1 MPMND
6 DDLFAEVMGSV
17 DGANEGKDS
26 ARFISSAPKPSI
38 DPSAKKLAEERARIE
53 AQAAQQA
60 EEQRREAQKRETQAA
75 QQAEAQRREAQ
86 KRETQAAQQAEA
98 QRREAQRR
106 EAQAAQQAEAQRR
119 EAQAARIA
127 AEKAQAERQAAMEKA
142 EQLHKQEEQARVQR
156 ELQAAEQRR
165 HEQERV
171 RAEQAKAAAAAQI
184 ENEKRMRAEQASK
197 ASVAGSFDINTV
209 QLVLKVADLYRS
221 YEKENQEAVK
231 TFLSEANESNL
242 ILRVLNEPT
251 KTRKALVAL
260 VKAQAAEQ
268 VERAFF
274 LVALDDDLLRDMG
287 EIMINYEKATLDL
300 SKISSSRIEYCREL
314 EHSINLLTDEKR
326 VKIEAIEKLFVIP
339 ITK

>member
-60 EEQRREAQKRETQAA
+60 EK
-75 QQAEAQRREAQ
+75 
-86 KRETQAAQQAEA
+86 
-98 QRREAQRR
+98 QRR

>member
-86 KRETQAAQQAEA
+86 K
-98 QRREAQRR
+98 R

>member
-1 MPMND
+1 MAIND

-26 ARFISSAPKPSI
+26 ARFISSAPNPSI

-60 EEQRREAQKRETQAA
+60 EEQRREAQKRE
-75 QQAEAQRREAQ
+75 
-86 KRETQAAQQAEA
+86 
-98 QRREAQRR
+98 
-106 EAQAAQQAEAQRR
+106 AQAAQQAEKQRR
-119 EAQAARIA
+119 EAQANKELADRIA
-127 AEKAQAERQAAMEKA
+127 AEKAQVERQAAMEKA

-165 HEQERV
+165 Q
-171 RAEQAKAAAAAQI
+171 EQAKVAAATQI
-184 ENEKRMRAEQASK
+184 ENEKRMRAEQARK

-339 ITK
+339 IAK

>member
-60 EEQRREAQKRETQAA
+60 E
-75 QQAEAQRREAQ
+75 AQRREAQ
-86 KRETQAAQQAEA
+86 KRET
-98 QRREAQRR
+98 
-106 EAQAAQQAEAQRR
+106 QAAQQAEAQRR

>member
-1 MPMND
+1 MAIND

-26 ARFISSAPKPSI
+26 TRFISSAPKPSI
-38 DPSAKKLAEERARIE
+38 DPSAEKLAEERARIE

-60 EEQRREAQKRETQAA
+60 EEQRRKAQK
-75 QQAEAQRREAQ
+75 
-86 KRETQAAQQAEA
+86 
-98 QRREAQRR
+98 R
-106 EAQAAQQAEAQRR
+106 EAQAAQQAEEQKREAQAAQQAEEQRR
-119 EAQAARIA
+119 EAQANKERAARIS

-142 EQLHKQEEQARVQR
+142 EQLHKQEEEARVQR

-165 HEQERV
+165 REQERV
-171 RAEQAKAAAAAQI
+171 RAEQAKVAAAAQI
-184 ENEKRMRAEQASK
+184 ENEKRMRAEQARK

-274 LVALDDDLLRDMG
+274 LVALDDELLRDMG

-339 ITK
+339 IAK

>member
-1 MPMND
+1 MAIND
-6 DDLFAEVMGSV
+6 EDLFAEVMGSV

-26 ARFISSAPKPSI
+26 TRFISSAPKPSI
-38 DPSAKKLAEERARIE
+38 DPSAEKLAEERARNEAQAAQQAEEQRRKAQKRE

-60 EEQRREAQKRETQAA
+60 EEQRREAQANKER
-75 QQAEAQRREAQ
+75 
-86 KRETQAAQQAEA
+86 
-98 QRREAQRR
+98 
-106 EAQAAQQAEAQRR
+106 
-119 EAQAARIA
+119 AARIS

-142 EQLHKQEEQARVQR
+142 EQLHKQEEEARVQR

-165 HEQERV
+165 REQERV
-171 RAEQAKAAAAAQI
+171 RAEQAKVTAATQI
-184 ENEKRMRAEQASK
+184 ENEKRMRAEQARK

-274 LVALDDDLLRDMG
+274 LVALDDELLRDMG

-339 ITK
+339 IAK

>member
-1 MPMND
+1 MPIND

-26 ARFISSAPKPSI
+26 ARFISSAPKPSV

-60 EEQRREAQKRETQAA
+60 EEQRREAQAA
-75 QQAEAQRREAQ
+75 QQAE
-86 KRETQAAQQAEA
+86 K
-98 QRREAQRR
+98 
-106 EAQAAQQAEAQRR
+106 QRR
-119 EAQAARIA
+119 EAQAARIS
-127 AEKAQAERQAAMEKA
+127 AEKAQAERQATMEKA

-165 HEQERV
+165 QEQERV
-171 RAEQAKAAAAAQI
+171 RAEQAKVAAATQI
-184 ENEKRMRAEQASK
+184 ENEKRMRAEQARK

-274 LVALDDDLLRDMG
+274 LVALDDELLRDMG

>member
-1 MPMND
+1 MAIND

-60 EEQRREAQKRETQAA
+60 EEQRREAQKRE
-75 QQAEAQRREAQ
+75 
-86 KRETQAAQQAEA
+86 
-98 QRREAQRR
+98 
-106 EAQAAQQAEAQRR
+106 AQAAQQAEKQRR
-119 EAQAARIA
+119 EAQANKELADRIA
-127 AEKAQAERQAAMEKA
+127 AEKAQVERQAAMEKA

-165 HEQERV
+165 Q
-171 RAEQAKAAAAAQI
+171 EQAKVAAATQI
-184 ENEKRMRAEQASK
+184 ENEKRMRAEQARK

>member
-1 MPMND
+1 MKD

-26 ARFISSAPKPSI
+26 ARFISSAPKPSV

-60 EEQRREAQKRETQAA
+60 EEQRREAQKRE
-75 QQAEAQRREAQ
+75 
-86 KRETQAAQQAEA
+86 
-98 QRREAQRR
+98 
-106 EAQAAQQAEAQRR
+106 AQAAQQAEEQRR
-119 EAQAARIA
+119 EAQANKERAARISAEKAQAARIA
-127 AEKAQAERQAAMEKA
+127 AEKAQAARISAEKAQAERQATMEKA

-165 HEQERV
+165 QEQERV
-171 RAEQAKAAAAAQI
+171 RAEQAKVAAAAQI
-184 ENEKRMRAEQASK
+184 ENEKRMRAEQARK

-314 EHSINLLTDEKR
+314 EHSINSLTDEKR

-339 ITK
+339 IAK

>member
-1 MPMND
+1 MAIND

-60 EEQRREAQKRETQAA
+60 EK
-75 QQAEAQRREAQ
+75 
-86 KRETQAAQQAEA
+86 
-98 QRREAQRR
+98 QRR
-106 EAQAAQQAEAQRR
+106 EAQANKELAD
-119 EAQAARIA
+119 RIA
-127 AEKAQAERQAAMEKA
+127 AEKAQVERQAAMEKA

-165 HEQERV
+165 Q
-171 RAEQAKAAAAAQI
+171 EQAKVAAATQI
-184 ENEKRMRAEQASK
+184 ENEKRMRAEQARK

-339 ITK
+339 IAK

>member
-26 ARFISSAPKPSI
+26 TRFISSAPKPSV
-38 DPSAKKLAEERARIE
+38 DPSAMKLAEERARIE

-60 EEQRREAQKRETQAA
+60 EEQRREAQAAQQAA
-75 QQAEAQRREAQ
+75 QQAEKQRREAQ
-86 KRETQAAQQAEA
+86 SARIATEK
-98 QRREAQRR
+98 
-106 EAQAAQQAEAQRR
+106 
-119 EAQAARIA
+119 AQAARIA
-127 AEKAQAERQAAMEKA
+127 AEKAQAERQATMEKT

-165 HEQERV
+165 QEQERV
-171 RAEQAKAAAAAQI
+171 RAEQAKVAAAAQI
-184 ENEKRMRAEQASK
+184 ENEKRMRAEQARK

-314 EHSINLLTDEKR
+314 EHSINSLTDEKR

-339 ITK
+339 IAK

>member
-1 MPMND
+1 MAIND
-6 DDLFAEVMGSV
+6 EDLFAEVMGSV

-26 ARFISSAPKPSI
+26 TRFISSAPKPSI
-38 DPSAKKLAEERARIE
+38 DPSAEKLAEERARIE

-60 EEQRREAQKRETQAA
+60 EEQRRKAQK
-75 QQAEAQRREAQ
+75 
-86 KRETQAAQQAEA
+86 
-98 QRREAQRR
+98 R
-106 EAQAAQQAEAQRR
+106 EAQAAQQAEEQRREAQKREAQAAQQAEEQRR
-119 EAQAARIA
+119 EAQANKERAARIS

-142 EQLHKQEEQARVQR
+142 EQLHKQEEEARVQR

-165 HEQERV
+165 REQERV
-171 RAEQAKAAAAAQI
+171 RAEQAKVAAAAQI
-184 ENEKRMRAEQASK
+184 ENEKRMRAEQARK

-274 LVALDDDLLRDMG
+274 LVALDDELLRDMG

-339 ITK
+339 IAK

>member
-1 MPMND
+1 MAIND
-6 DDLFAEVMGSV
+6 EDLFAEVMGSV

-26 ARFISSAPKPSI
+26 TRFISSAPKPSI
-38 DPSAKKLAEERARIE
+38 DPSAEKLAEERARIE

-60 EEQRREAQKRETQAA
+60 EEQRRKAQK
-75 QQAEAQRREAQ
+75 
-86 KRETQAAQQAEA
+86 
-98 QRREAQRR
+98 R
-106 EAQAAQQAEAQRR
+106 EAQAAQQAEEQRR
-119 EAQAARIA
+119 EAQANKERAARIS

-142 EQLHKQEEQARVQR
+142 EQLHKQEEEARVQR

-165 HEQERV
+165 REQERV
-171 RAEQAKAAAAAQI
+171 RAEQAKVAAAAQI
-184 ENEKRMRAEQASK
+184 ENEKRMRAEQARK

-274 LVALDDDLLRDMG
+274 LVALDDELLRDMG

-339 ITK
+339 IAK

>member
-1 MPMND
+1 MAIND
-6 DDLFAEVMGSV
+6 EDLFAEVMGSV

-26 ARFISSAPKPSI
+26 TRFISSAPKPSI

-60 EEQRREAQKRETQAA
+60 EEQRREAQKR
-75 QQAEAQRREAQ
+75 
-86 KRETQAAQQAEA
+86 K
-98 QRREAQRR
+98 
-106 EAQAAQQAEAQRR
+106 AQAAQQAEEQRR
-119 EAQAARIA
+119 EAQANKERAARISAEKAQAARIA
-127 AEKAQAERQAAMEKA
+127 AEKAQAERQATMEKA

-156 ELQAAEQRR
+156 ELQAEEQRR
-165 HEQERV
+165 LEQERV
-171 RAEQAKAAAAAQI
+171 RAEQAKVAAAAQI
-184 ENEKRMRAEQASK
+184 ENEKRMRAEQARK

-274 LVALDDDLLRDMG
+274 LVALDDELLRDMG

>member
-1 MPMND
+1 MKD

-38 DPSAKKLAEERARIE
+38 DPSAKRLAEERARIE

-60 EEQRREAQKRETQAA
+60 EEQRREAQAA
-75 QQAEAQRREAQ
+75 QQAEE
-86 KRETQAAQQAEA
+86 
-98 QRREAQRR
+98 QRR
-106 EAQAAQQAEAQRR
+106 EAQANKERAARISAEK
-119 EAQAARIA
+119 AQAARIA
-127 AEKAQAERQAAMEKA
+127 AEKAQAERQATMEKA

-156 ELQAAEQRR
+156 ELQAEEQRR
-165 HEQERV
+165 LEQERV
-171 RAEQAKAAAAAQI
+171 RAEQAKVAAAAQI
-184 ENEKRMRAEQASK
+184 ENEKRMRAEQARK

-314 EHSINLLTDEKR
+314 EHSINSLTDEKR

-339 ITK
+339 IAK

>member
-1 MPMND
+1 MND

>member
-1 MPMND
+1 MAIKD

-26 ARFISSAPKPSI
+26 TRFISRAPKPSI

-60 EEQRREAQKRETQAA
+60 EEQRREAQKR
-75 QQAEAQRREAQ
+75 
-86 KRETQAAQQAEA
+86 K
-98 QRREAQRR
+98 
-106 EAQAAQQAEAQRR
+106 AQAAQQAEEQRR
-119 EAQAARIA
+119 EAQANKERAARISAEKAQAARIA
-127 AEKAQAERQAAMEKA
+127 AEKAQAERQATMEKA

-156 ELQAAEQRR
+156 ELQAEEQRR
-165 HEQERV
+165 LEQERV
-171 RAEQAKAAAAAQI
+171 RAEQAKVAAAAQI

-274 LVALDDDLLRDMG
+274 LVALDDELLRDMG

>member
-1 MPMND
+1 MND

-60 EEQRREAQKRETQAA
+60 EEQRREAQAAQQAA
-75 QQAEAQRREAQ
+75 QQAE
-86 KRETQAAQQAEA
+86 K
-98 QRREAQRR
+98 
-106 EAQAAQQAEAQRR
+106 QRR

-127 AEKAQAERQAAMEKA
+127 AEKAQAARIATEKAQAERQAAMEKA

-165 HEQERV
+165 QEQERV
-171 RAEQAKAAAAAQI
+171 RAEQAKVAAAAQI
-184 ENEKRMRAEQASK
+184 ENEKRMRAEQARK

-221 YEKENQEAVK
+221 YENENQEAVK

-314 EHSINLLTDEKR
+314 EHSINSLTDEKR

-339 ITK
+339 ISK

>member
-1 MPMND
+1 MAIND
-6 DDLFAEVMGSV
+6 EDLFAEVMGSV

-26 ARFISSAPKPSI
+26 ARFISSAPKPSV

-60 EEQRREAQKRETQAA
+60 EEQRREAQAA
-75 QQAEAQRREAQ
+75 QQAEE
-86 KRETQAAQQAEA
+86 
-98 QRREAQRR
+98 QRR
-106 EAQAAQQAEAQRR
+106 EAQAAQQAVKQRR

-127 AEKAQAERQAAMEKA
+127 AEKAQAARISAEKAQAERQAAMEKA

-165 HEQERV
+165 QEQERV
-171 RAEQAKAAAAAQI
+171 RAEQAKVAAATQI
-184 ENEKRMRAEQASK
+184 ENEKRMRAEQARK

-209 QLVLKVADLYRS
+209 QLVLKIADLYRS

-274 LVALDDDLLRDMG
+274 LVALDDELLRDMG

>member
-1 MPMND
+1 MPMKD

-26 ARFISSAPKPSI
+26 ARFISSAPKPSV

-60 EEQRREAQKRETQAA
+60 EEQRREAQKRE
-75 QQAEAQRREAQ
+75 
-86 KRETQAAQQAEA
+86 
-98 QRREAQRR
+98 
-106 EAQAAQQAEAQRR
+106 AQAAQQAEEQRR
-119 EAQAARIA
+119 EAQANKERAARISAEKAQAARIA
-127 AEKAQAERQAAMEKA
+127 AEKAQAERQATMEKA

-156 ELQAAEQRR
+156 ELQAEEQRR
-165 HEQERV
+165 LEQERV
-171 RAEQAKAAAAAQI
+171 RAEQAKVAAAAQI
-184 ENEKRMRAEQASK
+184 ENEKRMRAEQARK

-314 EHSINLLTDEKR
+314 EHSINSLTDEKR

-339 ITK
+339 IAK

>member
-1 MPMND
+1 
-6 DDLFAEVMGSV
+6 
-17 DGANEGKDS
+17 
-26 ARFISSAPKPSI
+26 
-38 DPSAKKLAEERARIE
+38 
-53 AQAAQQA
+53 
-60 EEQRREAQKRETQAA
+60 
-75 QQAEAQRREAQ
+75 
-86 KRETQAAQQAEA
+86 
-98 QRREAQRR
+98 
-106 EAQAAQQAEAQRR
+106 
-119 EAQAARIA
+119 
-127 AEKAQAERQAAMEKA
+127 MEKA

-165 HEQERV
+165 QEQERV
-171 RAEQAKAAAAAQI
+171 RAEQAKVAAATQI
-184 ENEKRMRAEQASK
+184 ENEKRMRAEQARK

-314 EHSINLLTDEKR
+314 EHSINSLTDEKR

-339 ITK
+339 IAK

>member
-1 MPMND
+1 MAIND

-26 ARFISSAPKPSI
+26 ARFISSAPKPSV

-60 EEQRREAQKRETQAA
+60 EEQRREAQAAQQAA
-75 QQAEAQRREAQ
+75 QQAS
-86 KRETQAAQQAEA
+86 QQAEK
-98 QRREAQRR
+98 
-106 EAQAAQQAEAQRR
+106 QRR
-119 EAQAARIA
+119 EAQAARISA
-127 AEKAQAERQAAMEKA
+127 EKAQAARISAEKAQAERQAAMEKA

-165 HEQERV
+165 QEQERV
-171 RAEQAKAAAAAQI
+171 RAEQAKVAAATQI
-184 ENEKRMRAEQASK
+184 ENEKRMRAEQARK
-197 ASVAGSFDINTV
+197 ASVVGSFDINTV

-274 LVALDDDLLRDMG
+274 LVALDDELLRDMG

>member
-1 MPMND
+1 MND

-26 ARFISSAPKPSI
+26 ARFISSAPKPSV

-60 EEQRREAQKRETQAA
+60 EEQRREAQKRE
-75 QQAEAQRREAQ
+75 
-86 KRETQAAQQAEA
+86 
-98 QRREAQRR
+98 
-106 EAQAAQQAEAQRR
+106 AQAAQQAEEQRR
-119 EAQAARIA
+119 EAQANKERAARISAEKAQAARIA
-127 AEKAQAERQAAMEKA
+127 AEKAQAERQATMEKA

-156 ELQAAEQRR
+156 ELQAEEQRR
-165 HEQERV
+165 LEQERV
-171 RAEQAKAAAAAQI
+171 RAEQAKVAAAAQI
-184 ENEKRMRAEQASK
+184 ENEKRMRAEQARK

-314 EHSINLLTDEKR
+314 EHSINSLTDEKR

-339 ITK
+339 IAK

>member
-60 EEQRREAQKRETQAA
+60 EEQRREAQKRET
-75 QQAEAQRREAQ
+75 
-86 KRETQAAQQAEA
+86 
-98 QRREAQRR
+98 
-106 EAQAAQQAEAQRR
+106 QAAQQAEAQRR

>member
-98 QRREAQRR
+98 QRREAQKR

>member
-26 ARFISSAPKPSI
+26 ARFISSAPKPSV

-60 EEQRREAQKRETQAA
+60 EEQRREAQAAQQAA
-75 QQAEAQRREAQ
+75 QQAEKQRREAQ
-86 KRETQAAQQAEA
+86 SARIATEK
-98 QRREAQRR
+98 
-106 EAQAAQQAEAQRR
+106 
-119 EAQAARIA
+119 AQAARIA
-127 AEKAQAERQAAMEKA
+127 AEKAQAERQATMEKT

-165 HEQERV
+165 QEQERV
-171 RAEQAKAAAAAQI
+171 RAEQAKVAAAAQI
-184 ENEKRMRAEQASK
+184 ENEKRMRAEQARK

-314 EHSINLLTDEKR
+314 EHSINSLTDEKR

-339 ITK
+339 IAK

>member
-1 MPMND
+1 MAIND
-6 DDLFAEVMGSV
+6 EDLFAEVMGSV

-26 ARFISSAPKPSI
+26 ARFISSAPKPSV

-60 EEQRREAQKRETQAA
+60 EEQRREAQAA
-75 QQAEAQRREAQ
+75 QQAEE
-86 KRETQAAQQAEA
+86 
-98 QRREAQRR
+98 QRR
-106 EAQAAQQAEAQRR
+106 EAQAAQQAEEQRREAQAAQQAVKQRR

-127 AEKAQAERQAAMEKA
+127 AEKAQAARISAEKAQAERQAAMEKA

-165 HEQERV
+165 QEQERV
-171 RAEQAKAAAAAQI
+171 RAEQAKVAAATQI
-184 ENEKRMRAEQASK
+184 ENEKRMRAEQARK

-209 QLVLKVADLYRS
+209 QLVLKIADLYRS

-274 LVALDDDLLRDMG
+274 LVALDDELLRDMG

>member
-1 MPMND
+1 MAIND
-6 DDLFAEVMGSV
+6 EDLFAEVMGSV

-26 ARFISSAPKPSI
+26 TRFISSAPKPSI

-60 EEQRREAQKRETQAA
+60 EEQRREAQANKERAA
-75 QQAEAQRREAQ
+75 RISAE
-86 KRETQAAQQAEA
+86 K
-98 QRREAQRR
+98 
-106 EAQAAQQAEAQRR
+106 
-119 EAQAARIA
+119 AQAARIA
-127 AEKAQAERQAAMEKA
+127 AEKAQAERQATMEKA

-156 ELQAAEQRR
+156 ELQAEEQRR
-165 HEQERV
+165 LEQERV
-171 RAEQAKAAAAAQI
+171 RAEQAKVAAAAQI
-184 ENEKRMRAEQASK
+184 ENEKRMRPEQARK

-209 QLVLKVADLYRS
+209 QLVLKVSDLYRS

-274 LVALDDDLLRDMG
+274 LVALDDELLRDMG

-339 ITK
+339 IAK

>member
-1 MPMND
+1 MPMKD

-26 ARFISSAPKPSI
+26 ARFISSAPKPSV

-60 EEQRREAQKRETQAA
+60 EEQRREAQKRE
-75 QQAEAQRREAQ
+75 
-86 KRETQAAQQAEA
+86 
-98 QRREAQRR
+98 
-106 EAQAAQQAEAQRR
+106 AQAAQQAEEQRR
-119 EAQAARIA
+119 EAQANKERAARISAEKAQAARIA
-127 AEKAQAERQAAMEKA
+127 AEKAQAARISAEKAQAERQATMEKA

-156 ELQAAEQRR
+156 ELQAEEQRR
-165 HEQERV
+165 LEQERV
-171 RAEQAKAAAAAQI
+171 RAEQAKVAAAAQI
-184 ENEKRMRAEQASK
+184 ENEKRMRAEQARK

-314 EHSINLLTDEKR
+314 EHSINSLTDEKR

-339 ITK
+339 IAK

>member
-1 MPMND
+1 MAIND
-6 DDLFAEVMGSV
+6 EDLFAEVMGSV

-26 ARFISSAPKPSI
+26 ARFISSAPN
-38 DPSAKKLAEERARIE
+38 PSAKKLAEERARIE

-60 EEQRREAQKRETQAA
+60 EEQRREAQKRE
-75 QQAEAQRREAQ
+75 AQ
-86 KRETQAAQQAEA
+86 K
-98 QRREAQRR
+98 R
-106 EAQAAQQAEAQRR
+106 EAQAAQQAEEQRR
-119 EAQAARIA
+119 EAQANKELAARIT

-165 HEQERV
+165 QEQERV
-171 RAEQAKAAAAAQI
+171 RAEQAKVAAATQI
-184 ENEKRMRAEQASK
+184 ENEKRMRAEQARK

-274 LVALDDDLLRDMG
+274 LVALDDELLRDMG

-339 ITK
+339 IAK

>member
-60 EEQRREAQKRETQAA
+60 EEQRREAQAAQQAA
-75 QQAEAQRREAQ
+75 QQAE
-86 KRETQAAQQAEA
+86 K
-98 QRREAQRR
+98 QRR
-106 EAQAAQQAEAQRR
+106 EAQAARISAEK
-119 EAQAARIA
+119 AQAARIA

-156 ELQAAEQRR
+156 ELQGAEQRR
-165 HEQERV
+165 QEQERV
-171 RAEQAKAAAAAQI
+171 RAEQAKVAAAAQI
-184 ENEKRMRAEQASK
+184 ENEKRMRAEQARK

-221 YEKENQEAVK
+221 YENENQEAVK

-314 EHSINLLTDEKR
+314 EHSINSLTDEKR

>member
-1 MPMND
+1 MAIND
-6 DDLFAEVMGSV
+6 EDLFAEVMGSV

-26 ARFISSAPKPSI
+26 ARFISSAPKPKPYI

-53 AQAAQQA
+53 AQAAQHA
-60 EEQRREAQKRETQAA
+60 EE
-75 QQAEAQRREAQ
+75 
-86 KRETQAAQQAEA
+86 
-98 QRREAQRR
+98 QRR
-106 EAQAAQQAEAQRR
+106 EAQAAQQAAQQAEKQRR

-127 AEKAQAERQAAMEKA
+127 AEKAQAARIAAEKAQAERQATMEKA

-165 HEQERV
+165 QEQERV
-171 RAEQAKAAAAAQI
+171 RAEQAKVAAATQI
-184 ENEKRMRAEQASK
+184 ENEKRMRAEQARK

-221 YEKENQEAVK
+221 YEKGNQEAVK

-260 VKAQAAEQ
+260 VKAQTAEQ

-274 LVALDDDLLRDMG
+274 LVALDDELLRDMG

-339 ITK
+339 IAK

>member
-26 ARFISSAPKPSI
+26 ARFISSAPKPSV

-60 EEQRREAQKRETQAA
+60 EEQRREAQKRE
-75 QQAEAQRREAQ
+75 
-86 KRETQAAQQAEA
+86 
-98 QRREAQRR
+98 
-106 EAQAAQQAEAQRR
+106 AQAAQQAEEQRR
-119 EAQAARIA
+119 EAQANKERAARISAEKAQAARIA
-127 AEKAQAERQAAMEKA
+127 AEKTQAERQATMEKA

-156 ELQAAEQRR
+156 ELQAEEQRR
-165 HEQERV
+165 LEQERV
-171 RAEQAKAAAAAQI
+171 RAEQAKVAAAAQI
-184 ENEKRMRAEQASK
+184 ENEKRMRAEQARK

-314 EHSINLLTDEKR
+314 EHSINSLTDEKR

-339 ITK
+339 IAK

>member
-1 MPMND
+1 MAIND
-6 DDLFAEVMGSV
+6 EDLFAEVMGSV

-26 ARFISSAPKPSI
+26 TRFISSAPKPSI

-60 EEQRREAQKRETQAA
+60 EEQRREAQKR
-75 QQAEAQRREAQ
+75 
-86 KRETQAAQQAEA
+86 K
-98 QRREAQRR
+98 
-106 EAQAAQQAEAQRR
+106 AQAAQQAEEQRR
-119 EAQAARIA
+119 EAQANKERAARISAEKAQAARIA
-127 AEKAQAERQAAMEKA
+127 AEKAQAERQATMEKA

-165 HEQERV
+165 QEQERV
-171 RAEQAKAAAAAQI
+171 RAEQAKVAAAAQI
-184 ENEKRMRAEQASK
+184 ENEKRMRAEQARK

-274 LVALDDDLLRDMG
+274 LVALDDELLRDMG

>member
-1 MPMND
+1 MND

-53 AQAAQQA
+53 A
-60 EEQRREAQKRETQAA
+60 QAA

>member
-1 MPMND
+1 MAIKD

-26 ARFISSAPKPSI
+26 ARFISSAPKPSV

-60 EEQRREAQKRETQAA
+60 EEQRREAQAA
-75 QQAEAQRREAQ
+75 QQAE
-86 KRETQAAQQAEA
+86 K
-98 QRREAQRR
+98 
-106 EAQAAQQAEAQRR
+106 QRR
-119 EAQAARIA
+119 EAQAARISA
-127 AEKAQAERQAAMEKA
+127 EKAQAARISAEKAQAERQAAMEKA

-165 HEQERV
+165 QEQERV
-171 RAEQAKAAAAAQI
+171 RAEQAKVAAATQI
-184 ENEKRMRAEQASK
+184 ENEKRMRAEQARK

-209 QLVLKVADLYRS
+209 QLVLKVAALYRS

-274 LVALDDDLLRDMG
+274 LVALDDELLRDMG

>member
-1 MPMND
+1 MAIND

-60 EEQRREAQKRETQAA
+60 EEQRREAQKRE
-75 QQAEAQRREAQ
+75 
-86 KRETQAAQQAEA
+86 
-98 QRREAQRR
+98 
-106 EAQAAQQAEAQRR
+106 AQAAQQAEKQRR
-119 EAQAARIA
+119 EAQANKELADRIA
-127 AEKAQAERQAAMEKA
+127 AEKAQVERQAAMEKA

-165 HEQERV
+165 Q
-171 RAEQAKAAAAAQI
+171 EQAKVAAATQI
-184 ENEKRMRAEQASK
+184 ENEKRMRAEQARK

-339 ITK
+339 IAK

>member
-60 EEQRREAQKRETQAA
+60 E
-75 QQAEAQRREAQ
+75 AQRREAQ
-86 KRETQAAQQAEA
+86 K
-98 QRREAQRR
+98 R

>member
-1 MPMND
+1 MAIND
-6 DDLFAEVMGSV
+6 EDLFAEVMGSV

-26 ARFISSAPKPSI
+26 TRFISSAPNPSI

-60 EEQRREAQKRETQAA
+60 EEQRREAQKR
-75 QQAEAQRREAQ
+75 
-86 KRETQAAQQAEA
+86 K
-98 QRREAQRR
+98 
-106 EAQAAQQAEAQRR
+106 AQAAQQAEEQRR
-119 EAQAARIA
+119 EAQANKERAARISAEKAQAARIA
-127 AEKAQAERQAAMEKA
+127 AEKAQAERQATMEKA

-156 ELQAAEQRR
+156 ELQAEEQRR
-165 HEQERV
+165 LEQERV
-171 RAEQAKAAAAAQI
+171 RAEQAKVAAAAQI
-184 ENEKRMRAEQASK
+184 ENEKRMRAEQARK

-274 LVALDDDLLRDMG
+274 LVALDDELLRDMG

-339 ITK
+339 IAK

>member
-1 MPMND
+1 MAIND
-6 DDLFAEVMGSV
+6 EDLFAEVMGSV

-26 ARFISSAPKPSI
+26 TRFISSAPNSSI

-60 EEQRREAQKRETQAA
+60 EEQRREAQANKERAA
-75 QQAEAQRREAQ
+75 RISAE
-86 KRETQAAQQAEA
+86 K
-98 QRREAQRR
+98 
-106 EAQAAQQAEAQRR
+106 
-119 EAQAARIA
+119 AQAARIA
-127 AEKAQAERQAAMEKA
+127 AEKAQAERQATMEKA

-156 ELQAAEQRR
+156 ELQAEEQRR
-165 HEQERV
+165 LEQERV
-171 RAEQAKAAAAAQI
+171 RAEQAKVAAAAQI
-184 ENEKRMRAEQASK
+184 ENEKRMRAEQARK

-274 LVALDDDLLRDMG
+274 LVALDDELLRDMG